1 MENRE
6 ILSYFDILAFSR
18 CILYFDILVV
28 FRILILKFSRIRSQ
42 VHEAQGACCPDH
54 DDEVCQGDRDFPSRG
69 LGGGAAQG
77 PTAPEGEE
85 KREGGGGQGVAG
97 RRRQAGCE
105 GPRNNRAGLER
116 RLNN

>member
-1 MENRE
+1 M
-6 ILSYFDILAFSR
+6 
-18 CILYFDILVV
+18 YFDILVV

-85 KREGGGGQGVAG
+85 KREGGGGQESPAAADKPVAKDPAIIG
-97 RRRQAGCE
+97 QD
-105 GPRNNRAGLER
+105 
-116 RLNN
+116 